1 MKKFQPLRKG
11 PSRPRPAPRPT
22 KPLQSK
28 FIQNSLEP
36 TQLHDTLVEARPAPQ
51 PVAPPSEARAPP
63 VRAPPPSAGDPSDGE
78 DAAGAPAR
86 APPRPAV
93 PPSAGD
99 SSDDDEWDETEPPA
113 AAPPARAPPARVPP
127 PPSPSS
133 SESESDS
140 DSDDEAPASAA
151 PPPAARASRPRPPP
165 SPSSSSSGESDDE
178 GPAAP
183 PPARAPSPSPSSSW
197 DSSDDDDDAA
207 VAATPVARGLGAAA
221 CPRMPRV
228 GDFLAH
234 RHNDDAPLEAEK
246 VLGRVTRVQ
255 VRGQTADIRCAW
267 FNCDEATG
275 HLEVRR
281 RSFGARWRFASVGEA
296 AREAARAAEA
306 CDAAKALALEDVVC
320 QVCGSGDDEA
330 QLVLCDDCDAGA
342 AHTYC
347 LELGAVPDA
356 WRCDACARPAAP
368 KRRPAPKKK
377 RARPAPADDDADLV
391 CAPKRR
397 PPVAADAARAKTMPR
412 WPVVGDRLLQRHNDV
427 DPLEAE
433 HVLCVVKKAPPGGA
447 AAKKRDFDVAFE
459 NCERKRGTLCLAA
472 AAYAVNWRFATEADV
487 ERQLGALVD
496 EACGVCGRRDDE
508 ASLVLCDGC
517 EAGAAHT
524 YCLGLDG
531 VPEGDWFCAA
541 CASQRGSTGTRKTS
555 VSV

>member
-1 MKKFQPLRKG
+1 M
-11 PSRPRPAPRPT
+11 
-22 KPLQSK
+22 
-28 FIQNSLEP
+28 
-36 TQLHDTLVEARPAPQ
+36 
-51 PVAPPSEARAPP
+51 
-63 VRAPPPSAGDPSDGE
+63 
-78 DAAGAPAR
+78 
-86 APPRPAV
+86 
-93 PPSAGD
+93 
-99 SSDDDEWDETEPPA
+99 
-113 AAPPARAPPARVPP
+113 
-127 PPSPSS
+127 
-133 SESESDS
+133 
-140 DSDDEAPASAA
+140 
-151 PPPAARASRPRPPP
+151 
-165 SPSSSSSGESDDE
+165 
-178 GPAAP
+178 
-183 PPARAPSPSPSSSW
+183 
-197 DSSDDDDDAA
+197 
-207 VAATPVARGLGAAA
+207 ARGLGAAA

-368 KRRPAPKKK
+368 KWRPAPKKK

-524 YCLGLDG
+524 YCLSLDG

>member
-51 PVAPPSEARAPP
+51 PVAPPFEARAPP
-63 VRAPPPSAGDPSDGE
+63 VRAP
-78 DAAGAPAR
+78 
-86 APPRPAV
+86 

-99 SSDDDEWDETEPPA
+99 SSDDDEWDETEPQA
-113 AAPPARAPPARVPP
+113 AAPPARAPPARAPPP
-127 PPSPSS
+127 PPSASS

-178 GPAAP
+178 GPAAA
-183 PPARAPSPSPSSSW
+183 PPARAPPASPSSSW

-459 NCERKRGTLCLAA
+459 NCERKRGTLSLAA